1 MERAEVI
8 KLVDLIQLHRPYFRT
23 RLGEGIYKD
32 LINEW
37 ERIMGPYEYKD
48 IYNNLEKFLKDEDNY
63 GKEPDAYQLIRG
75 LLTIEDKKEG
85 NNGQVQCMFCSR
97 VMSRLEIHK
106 HEDRC
111 RSIKYITKLYKRY
124 LKRELADKRVLYD
137 MDDKEFNE
145 KYIHVLEKV
154 YPFIT
159 NITEK
164 RSMSNVIET
173 YYGREPKYTINE
185 VYNVS
190 NWKRYDT

>member
-1 MERAEVI
+1 MTRAEVKELLDVI
-8 KLVDLIQLHRPYFRT
+8 EVHRPYFT
-23 RLGEGIYKD
+23 SRLGDKV
-32 LINEW
+32 LSNLMSEW
-37 ERIMGPYEYKD
+37 ERIMGPYEFED
-48 IYNNLEKFLKDEDNY
+48 IKANLEKFLKDESNY

-75 LLTIEDKKEG
+75 LLTIEDKKNG
-85 NNGQVQCMFCSR
+85 SKGQVQCMFCSR
-97 VMSRLEIHK
+97 IMSRLEIHK

-124 LKRELADKRVLYD
+124 LKREIADKRALYE

-154 YPFIT
+154 YPFLT
-159 NITEK
+159 SITEK

-190 NWKRYDT
+190 N

>member
-1 MERAEVI
+1 MTRLEV
-8 KLVDLIQLHRPYFRT
+8 KQLVDLIEVHRPYFAS
-23 RLGEGIYKD
+23 RLGDKI
-32 LINEW
+32 LANLMTEW
-37 ERIMGPYEYKD
+37 ERIMSPYEFED
-48 IYNNLEKFLKDEDNY
+48 IRNNLEKFLKDENNF

-85 NNGQVQCMFCSR
+85 NNGKVQCMFCGR

-137 MDDKEFNE
+137 MEDKEFNE
-145 KYIHVLEKV
+145 KYIHVLERV
-154 YPFIT
+154 YPFLT

-190 NWKRYDT
+190 N